1 MPEALHSACPAPR
14 PAPPTGPYAGPTGGA
29 ATTLAA
35 GARRRY
41 TSVGLLACLLA
52 APVDWV
58 PATARAADAA
68 ASGAA
73 LDEEDAL
80 PNADARSEALEDA
93 QVGDPAS
100 GAGAAQA
107 LDANAANAAPTAP
120 GAVDPQEGEDELTL
134 DAWERDDWALA
145 RPRVALFDV
154 AGYFRLRGDLYRRM
168 DLGNNSVWEYDQTQA
183 MPRYPRGPGS
193 SARYSQASMRLRI
206 EPRLHVNDQLE
217 IYSTVDVMDNLVFGS
232 TPATLPPRVG
242 AERPPP
248 NVLSTTQMPMRR
260 GFNALTDSVVV
271 KRLWARVA
279 FLNDQLELK
288 VGRMPDHWGLG
299 IWYNN
304 GDCLNCDLGTVVD
317 RVSLTFRALGH
328 TLQPQVD
335 WVSRGP
341 VRTVFGAYDL
351 APIDAANWDNA
362 VGYGLRIAKLEHPD
376 DIRDALAHG
385 RHVVTYGLS
394 NIVRVQ
400 AKDFPS
406 SYYNAAGYDAAA
418 GAPVTDVVPE
428 RRDAVV
434 YQGDL
439 YGKYFASKLELGA
452 EVALMAGTFRDA
464 GQASA
469 AQAANLIKHQVLQLG
484 VAAEA
489 TYHLREDRRGTRL
502 SFKVGGASGD
512 NHQGFGSRDMA
523 DTQRGLTAD
532 RYDRTLKNFQFSPD
546 YHVDLLLFRRMLGT
560 VTDAWYLRPEA
571 AYRFDDKLSGR
582 LALIYSQA
590 VDQASVPNTDTSR
603 TRHLPLGVEV
613 DGEIA
618 YGLLNLE
625 QRGQLMASLAGG
637 MLFPLAGFDKRP
649 TEGSVQR
656 GAFAWTLQ
664 ARMFL
669 TF

>member
-1 MPEALHSACPAPR
+1 MPHPCRCDLLAPR
-14 PAPPTGPYAGPTGGA
+14 AASSLRAPSI
-29 ATTLAA
+29 
-35 GARRRY
+35 ARRAL
-41 TSVGLLACLLA
+41 TAASLAVGLLFGS
-52 APVDWV
+52 
-58 PATARAADAA
+58 PAVALAADAA
-68 ASGAA
+68 DSAA

-80 PNADARSEALEDA
+80 PNPDARSEEIEDEKLR
-93 QVGDPAS
+93 PATS
-100 GAGAAQA
+100 GAAVAGGN
-107 LDANAANAAPTAP
+107 DAAPGP

-168 DLGNNSVWEYDQTQA
+168 DLGNNSAWEYDQTVPV
-183 MPRYPRGPGS
+183 PRYPRGPGS
-193 SARYSQASMRLRI
+193 SARYSQMAMRLRI

-217 IYSTVDVMDNLVFGS
+217 VYSTVDVMDNLVFGS
-232 TPATLPPRVG
+232 TPNTLPQRPG
-242 AERPPP
+242 AERPPN
-248 NVLSTTQMPMRR
+248 NVLAITQMPMRR
-260 GFNALTDSVVV
+260 GFNALSDSIVV

-299 IWYNN
+299 MWYNN
-304 GDCLNCDLGTVVD
+304 GDCLNCDLGTMVD
-317 RVSLTFRALGH
+317 RISLTFRALGH

-341 VRTVFGAYDL
+341 VRPVFGVHDL

-362 VGYGLRIAKLEHPD
+362 IGYGLRIAKLEHPD
-376 DIRDALAHG
+376 DIRDALSHG
-385 RHVVTYGLS
+385 QHVVTYGLS

-400 AKDFPS
+400 AKDYPL
-406 SYYNAAGYDAAA
+406 SYYNAPSYSHAA
-418 GAPVTDVVPE
+418 GLPATDVVPE
-428 RRDAVV
+428 RRDAVI

-439 YGKYFASKLELGA
+439 YGKYFASKLELGG
-452 EVALMAGTFRDA
+452 EVALMAGTFRDS
-464 GQASA
+464 GASTA
-469 AQAANLIKHQVLQLG
+469 SQAATNDKNQVLQLG
-484 VAAEA
+484 LAAEA
-489 TYHLREDRRGTRL
+489 TYHLREDRRGARL
-502 SFKVGGASGD
+502 SLKLGGASGD
-512 NHQGFGSRDMA
+512 NHQGMGAREMA
-523 DTQRGLTAD
+523 DTQRGMVAD

-546 YHVDLLLFRRMLGT
+546 YHIDLLLFRRMIGT

-590 VDQASVPNTDTSR
+590 IDHGSVPNSDANR
-603 TRHLPLGVEV
+603 ARQLPLGVEV
-613 DGEIA
+613 DGEVA

-625 QRGQLMASLAGG
+625 QRGQLMASLAAG

-649 TEGSVQR
+649 SEGVVQR
-656 GAFAWTLQ
+656 GSFAWTMQ